1 VKYNDIRPGYRIR
14 RPSDRRTHIDLT
26 VLTGGN
32 RDSTAHLHKRQLARR
47 RWGRLARW
55 IRGIR

>member
-14 RPSDRRTHIDLT
+14 RPNDRRTHIDLV

-32 RDSTAHLHKRQLARR
+32 RDSTAHLHKRQITRR
-47 RWGRLARW
+47 RRERLMAWLRS
-55 IRGIR
+55 RR